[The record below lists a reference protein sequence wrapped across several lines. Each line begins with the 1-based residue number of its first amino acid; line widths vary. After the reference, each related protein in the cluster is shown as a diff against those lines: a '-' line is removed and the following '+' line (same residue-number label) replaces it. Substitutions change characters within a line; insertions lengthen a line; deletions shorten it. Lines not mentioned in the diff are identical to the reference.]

1 MSPVPEPE
9 LKIEVICEN
18 LPAHCGADPILL
30 GIQRG
35 REVIDVVPAAT
46 GRAVFHAA
54 FKVADADGQPKLL
67 GPFAQGA
74 PAERF
79 FYLSWGTKGSD
90 GRFEMFRRLKV
101 HLRHLTWRK
110 IKPAVAQQRR
120 VRVTLDMTDEKGG
133 ARCGSAQDETVAW
146 QYPP

>member
-1 MSPVPEPE
+1 MSPMLESE
-9 LKIEVICEN
+9 LKIEVVCEN
-18 LPAHCGADPILL
+18 LPAHCGAEPILL

-35 REVIDVVPAAT
+35 REVIAVVPAVA
-46 GRAVFHAA
+46 GRAVFHAT
-54 FKVADADGQPKLL
+54 FKVVDADGRPKLL
-67 GPFAQGA
+67 GPFAQGT
-74 PAERF
+74 PDERF
-79 FYLSWGTKGSD
+79 FYLSWGTTGSG

-110 IKPAVAQQRR
+110 IKAAIVQQRP

-133 ARCGSAQDETVAW
+133 ARCGSVHDETVSW